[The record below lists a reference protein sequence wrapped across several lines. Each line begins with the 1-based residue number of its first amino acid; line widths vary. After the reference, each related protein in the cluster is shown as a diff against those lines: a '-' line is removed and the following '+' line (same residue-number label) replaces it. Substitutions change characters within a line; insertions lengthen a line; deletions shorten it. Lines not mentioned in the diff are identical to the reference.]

1 MDQSAGACVV
11 NRAGLRKA
19 ALVLATLHPEDCSWL
34 IERLRPSWRH
44 DVRRLVD
51 ETRTKKVPDRDLVH
65 EAIRASE
72 KVVRPDPPPPDRLLK
87 GLRGLSP
94 SWCARVLAACA
105 PDHIEMVTANRGEN
119 EADSI
124 RSELMVLPSVFPPKL
139 AATLAD
145 LVRAR
150 GEERAPAREAFH

>member
-1 MDQSAGACVV
+1 V

-19 ALVLATLHPEDCSWL
+19 ALVLATLHPDDCSWL

-51 ETRTKKVPDRDLVH
+51 ETRTREIPDGDLMH

-72 KVVRPDPPPPDRLLK
+72 KAVLPDPPPPDRLLK
-87 GLRGLSP
+87 GLQGLSP

-105 PDHIEMVTANRGEN
+105 PDHAEMVMANRDKN
-119 EADSI
+119 EADAI
-124 RSELMVLPSVFPPKL
+124 RSELMVLPSVFPSKL

-150 GEERAPAREAFH
+150 GEGRISSVQEAIH